1 MIRDRRLILGLVLII
16 IGAILILDNLRII
29 PYSIRYY
36 LFSWEVI
43 IMLIG
48 VLLIYGKR
56 VGSGL
61 VLIVIGAF
69 FLIPDMLDLSRYQ
82 WRMFWPGLLIL
93 LGLVIIFRKRLTSP
107 PAREDTKKDMDLLD
121 DFTFL
126 GGGEKIITSGNFKGG
141 RVTTVLGGSQYKLDQ
156 ATLSG
161 EKNVIDLFVLFGGAT
176 FFVPKDWNVRVEVT
190 PIVGGFSDKRK
201 VDPNAIP
208 DPRKELFIK
217 GMVLFGGGE
226 IKNT

>member
-29 PYSIRYY
+29 PYPIRYY

-43 IMLIG
+43 VMLIG

-56 VGSGL
+56 VGTGL

-69 FLIPDMLDLSRYQ
+69 FLIPDMLDLSRHQ

-93 LGLVIIFRKRLTSP
+93 LGLVIIFRKRLSSLPTG
-107 PAREDTKKDMDLLD
+107 EDSKKDMDLLD

-126 GGGEKIITSGNFKGG
+126 GGGEKIITSRNFKGG
-141 RVTTVLGGSQYKLDQ
+141 RVTTVLGGSEYKLDQ

-176 FFVPKDWNVRVEVT
+176 FFVPEDWNVRVEVT
-190 PIVGGFSDKRK
+190 PILGGFSDKRK